1 MQVPPGLH
9 PWGWRRR
16 PWNQTYPPPAPLQWW
31 WLPRSGPERNLHV
44 PVPAA
49 SRARLSVS
57 LARRESRGDT
67 KAGAPKR
74 SRVKEQKRFGLTP
87 VTGHLIIQDTPPCR
101 PEIVKEIAGG
111 FVRFGEK
118 ATEVLRRLE
127 ERPGFPGA
135 QRHE

>member
-1 MQVPPGLH
+1 MFNV
-9 PWGWRRR
+9 
-16 PWNQTYPPPAPLQWW
+16 
-31 WLPRSGPERNLHV
+31 PRSGFVSL
-44 PVPAA
+44 PAA
-49 SRARLSVS
+49 SRTRLSVS

-87 VTGHLIIQDTPPCR
+87 VTGRLIMQDTPPCR

-111 FVRFGEK
+111 FVRLGEK

-127 ERPGFPGA
+127 ERSGFPGA
-135 QRHE
+135 QQHE